1 LVCDVFRFVEKRC
14 RKIFP
19 LSGNALNDSA
29 PKHSGLLVACLLL
42 GLGIGFAPFEMY
54 AALDGYG
61 WLSKYHLNRTLIA
74 MVVGGTIGLVLGLVL
89 DTKLRLSHQRAA
101 AASWIWTLLVVGAF
115 LYLFFRPAFQGV
127 R

>member
-1 LVCDVFRFVEKRC
+1 M
-14 RKIFP
+14 
-19 LSGNALNDSA
+19 SGNALNDSA
-29 PKHSGLLVACLLL
+29 PKNSRLLVACLLL

-61 WLSKYHLNRTLIA
+61 WLSEYHLNRTLIA
-74 MVVGGTIGLVLGLVL
+74 MVAGGTIGLGLVL
-89 DTKLRLSHQRAA
+89 DAKLRLTHHCAA
-101 AASWIWTLLVVGAF
+101 AASWIWTLLVAGAF